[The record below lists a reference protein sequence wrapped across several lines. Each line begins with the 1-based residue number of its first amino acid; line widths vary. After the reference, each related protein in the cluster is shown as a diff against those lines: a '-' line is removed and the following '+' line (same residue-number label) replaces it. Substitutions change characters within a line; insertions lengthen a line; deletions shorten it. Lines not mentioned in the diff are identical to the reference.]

1 MATLTAL
8 SKLPITALPDGAGP
22 VDAAELDLYAN
33 GAWQRQYVESMDPL
47 CVPQMRDIEEALAAK
62 YEAKLKRA
70 RSVATQRRSA
80 LASRLQAAEA
90 ERRAWKA
97 RMASIMNQF
106 DMQVEE
112 RLQRIIAAEATAAAE
127 LSSQRD
133 AMRIEIGKHFRCCDG
148 QLRLLV
154 DTVDRPAQRQERLQ
168 WRLFAARLQEEAQCP
183 SLLLQPVA
191 EASPEHQE
199 LADIYSP
206 VLRKMLKRELGA
218 DGRGDPVIRHIFRI
232 TSQARQSLGELS
244 PAEISLTDRV
254 RATTSPRGSA
264 ARDGSHGLGQRRA
277 QRSWASRLYRAPL
290 TVDVL
295 PRLLRGLRAGA
306 MSASSSSFSSS
317 SSSPPSSSDQQQ
329 VRPSS
334 AACPRDGSPAAR
346 VVRTVPLDSYPL
358 STYLSSRVLGWLDQ
372 TACDIVRPYAFTTH
386 GETHQDQPAQPP
398 FAATTNVALYYC
410 VQERCVDATAS
421 SSACFSRDLSGWE
434 VAPCDE
440 DGQAEENLP
449 PPLHAALPFSMLRA
463 VEQPSSA
470 QQQQGGGASSEP
482 APTLS
487 PQHASVAVATV
498 GHLIE
503 TMRGITGAFPYNP

>member
-1 MATLTAL
+1 MSARRQPYFKKRIPFSGHRLVDMSKPATVRHGFFFESQHLKQQTTAL
-8 SKLPITALPDGAGP
+8 GDESAGA
-22 VDAAELDLYAN
+22 
-33 GAWQRQYVESMDPL
+33 
-47 CVPQMRDIEEALAAK
+47 
-62 YEAKLKRA
+62 
-70 RSVATQRRSA
+70 
-80 LASRLQAAEA
+80 
-90 ERRAWKA
+90 
-97 RMASIMNQF
+97 
-106 DMQVEE
+106 
-112 RLQRIIAAEATAAAE
+112 
-127 LSSQRD
+127 
-133 AMRIEIGKHFRCCDG
+133 
-148 QLRLLV
+148 LV
-154 DTVDRPAQRQERLQ
+154 DFS
-168 WRLFAARLQEEAQCP
+168 W
-183 SLLLQPVA
+183 VA
-191 EASPEHQE
+191 PTTTWDEWKEHY
-199 LADIYSP
+199 ISY
-206 VLRKMLKRELGA
+206 KMLKRELGA

-264 ARDGSHGLGQRRA
+264 ARDGSHGPGQRRA

-398 FAATTNVALYYC
+398 LAATTNVALYYC

-482 APTLS
+482 APPCS